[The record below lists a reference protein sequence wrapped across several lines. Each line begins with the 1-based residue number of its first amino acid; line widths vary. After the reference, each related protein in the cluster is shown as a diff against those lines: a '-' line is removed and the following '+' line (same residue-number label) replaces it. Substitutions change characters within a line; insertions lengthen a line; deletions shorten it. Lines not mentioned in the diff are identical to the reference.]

1 MPLMAQKLTGVIVDD
16 NDGEYIPYASA
27 VYRGNH
33 VMVSSDAQGK
43 FSIDRHNGWKLTFSA
58 VGYQPLTIE
67 VSEKT
72 KSPMRIT
79 LKPEKNQLENVTV
92 RGKRNRYSR
101 KDNPAVELMRRVIAA
116 KKKTHLDNHD
126 FYQYNKYCSRLK
138 ARMTRT
144 PRSRS
149 RTRSFCLSQ

>member
-92 RGKRNRYSR
+92 R
-101 KDNPAVELMRRVIAA
+101 
-116 KKKTHLDNHD
+116 
-126 FYQYNKYCSRLK
+126 
-138 ARMTRT
+138 
-144 PRSRS
+144 
-149 RTRSFCLSQ
+149 